1 MAQLQRDFLALI
13 PNLTKESIQRFN
25 SIHFIDAENMIGK
38 QTFKSN
44 FVKRY
49 VNELNSFISQY
60 LKIYN
65 DENSLFIISAGRNF
79 IASSFFQYK
88 GLEKNNIYSLPSY
101 GKDGA
106 DLVLVETL
114 ITYLFSND
122 LEKYAGKIYIASSDK
137 KFVKPIKEIQTFS
150 NNFFLIISATGNT
163 GKHMLNTANFI
174 KVFGLPFPDNLIFF
188 INNFAMITSANDEK
202 NFFTISIKEL
212 DEFNQKVLISI
223 TCEDVEEKFY
233 NRFIGEEFRNI
244 YLLEG
249 YIRRS
254 FGLTVA
260 IEFNGKDILQERL
273 EATQ

>member
-1 MAQLQRDFLALI
+1 M
-13 PNLTKESIQRFN
+13 
-25 SIHFIDAENMIGK
+25 
-38 QTFKSN
+38 
-44 FVKRY
+44 
-49 VNELNSFISQY
+49 
-60 LKIYN
+60 
-65 DENSLFIISAGRNF
+65 
-79 IASSFFQYK
+79 
-88 GLEKNNIYSLPSY
+88 
-101 GKDGA
+101 
-106 DLVLVETL
+106 VLVETL

-150 NNFFLIISATGNT
+150 NNFFLIISANGNT

-249 YIRRS
+249 YIRRN

-273 EATQ
+273 EATK

>member
-1 MAQLQRDFLALI
+1 
-13 PNLTKESIQRFN
+13 
-25 SIHFIDAENMIGK
+25 MIGK

-88 GLEKNNIYSLPSY
+88 GLEKNNIYSIPSY

-233 NRFIGEEFRNI
+233 NRFIDEEFRNI

-254 FGLTVA
+254 FGLTIA

-273 EATQ
+273 ESYSVTCNCILK

>member
-13 PNLTKESIQRFN
+13 PNLTKENIQSFN

-44 FVKRY
+44 FIKRY

-88 GLEKNNIYSLPSY
+88 GLEKNNIYSIPSY

-150 NNFFLIISATGNT
+150 NNFFLIISANGNT

-188 INNFAMITSANDEK
+188 INNFAMITGANDEK
-202 NFFTISIKEL
+202 NFFTVSIKEL

-223 TCEDVEEKFY
+223 TCEDIEEKFY
-233 NRFIGEEFRNI
+233 NRFIDEEFRNI

-254 FGLTVA
+254 FGLTVS
-260 IEFNGKDILQERL
+260 IEFNDKDISQERL

>member
-13 PNLTKESIQRFN
+13 PNLTKENIQRFN

-88 GLEKNNIYSLPSY
+88 GLEKNNIYSIPSY

-137 KFVKPIKEIQTFS
+137 KFANPIKEIQTFS

-188 INNFAMITSANDEK
+188 INNFAMITGANNEK

-212 DEFNQKVLISI
+212 DEFSQKVLISI
-223 TCEDVEEKFY
+223 TCEDVDEKFY
-233 NRFIGEEFRNI
+233 NKFIDEEFRNI

-260 IEFNGKDILQERL
+260 IEFNDKDISKERL
-273 EATQ
+273 EATK

>member
-1 MAQLQRDFLALI
+1 MAQLQKDFLALI

-137 KFVKPIKEIQTFS
+137 KFAKPIKEIQTFS
-150 NNFFLIISATGNT
+150 NNLFLIISATGNT

-188 INNFAMITSANDEK
+188 INNFAMITGANDEK

-223 TCEDVEEKFY
+223 TCEDVDEKFY
-233 NRFIGEEFRNI
+233 NKFIDEEFRNI

-260 IEFNGKDILQERL
+260 IEFNDKDISKERL

>member
-1 MAQLQRDFLALI
+1 MAQLQKDFLALI

-88 GLEKNNIYSLPSY
+88 GLEKNNIYSIPSY

-150 NNFFLIISATGNT
+150 NNLFLIISATGNT

-188 INNFAMITSANDEK
+188 INNFAMITGANDEK

-212 DEFNQKVLISI
+212 DEFNQKALISI
-223 TCEDVEEKFY
+223 TCEDIEEKFY
-233 NRFIGEEFRNI
+233 NRFIDEEFRNI

-260 IEFNGKDILQERL
+260 IEFNDKDISKERL

>member
-13 PNLTKESIQRFN
+13 PNLTKENIQSFN

-44 FVKRY
+44 FIKRY
-49 VNELNSFISQY
+49 VNELNSFISKY

-88 GLEKNNIYSLPSY
+88 GLEKNNIYSIPSY

-122 LEKYAGKIYIASSDK
+122 LENYAGKIYIASSDK
-137 KFVKPIKEIQTFS
+137 KFAKPIKEIQTFS
-150 NNFFLIISATGNT
+150 NNFFLIISANGNT

-188 INNFAMITSANDEK
+188 INNFAMITGANDEK

-223 TCEDVEEKFY
+223 ICEDVDEKFY
-233 NRFIGEEFRNI
+233 NKFIDEEFRNI

-260 IEFNGKDILQERL
+260 IEFNDKDISKERL

>member
-13 PNLTKESIQRFN
+13 PNLTKEKIQSFN

-44 FVKRY
+44 FIKRY

-88 GLEKNNIYSLPSY
+88 GLEKNNIYSIPSY
-101 GKDGA
+101 GEDGA

-122 LEKYAGKIYIASSDK
+122 LEKYEGKIYIASSDK
-137 KFVKPIKEIQTFS
+137 KFANPIKEIQTFS

-188 INNFAMITSANDEK
+188 INNFAMITGANNEK

-212 DEFNQKVLISI
+212 DEFSQKVLISI
-223 TCEDVEEKFY
+223 TCEDVDEKFY
-233 NRFIGEEFRNI
+233 NKFIDEEFRNI

-260 IEFNGKDILQERL
+260 IEFNDKDISKERL
-273 EATQ
+273 EATK

>member
-13 PNLTKESIQRFN
+13 PKLTKENIQRFN

-49 VNELNSFISQY
+49 VNKLNSFISQY

-65 DENSLFIISAGRNF
+65 DEKSLFIISAGRNF

-88 GLEKNNIYSLPSY
+88 GLEKNNIYSIPSY

-150 NNFFLIISATGNT
+150 NNFFLIISANGNT
-163 GKHMLNTANFI
+163 GKYMLNTANFI

-188 INNFAMITSANDEK
+188 INNFAMITGANDEK

-223 TCEDVEEKFY
+223 ICEDVDEKFY
-233 NRFIGEEFRNI
+233 NKFIDEEFRNI

-260 IEFNGKDILQERL
+260 IEFNDKDISKERL
-273 EATQ
+273 KATQ

>member
-13 PNLTKESIQRFN
+13 PNLTKENIQRFN

-88 GLEKNNIYSLPSY
+88 GLEKNNIYSIPSY

-137 KFVKPIKEIQTFS
+137 KFVTPIKEIQTFS

-188 INNFAMITSANDEK
+188 INNFAMITGANNEK

-212 DEFNQKVLISI
+212 DEFSQKVLISI
-223 TCEDVEEKFY
+223 TCEDVDEKFY
-233 NRFIGEEFRNI
+233 NKFIDEEFRNI

-260 IEFNGKDILQERL
+260 IEFNDKDISKERL
-273 EATQ
+273 EATK

>member
-88 GLEKNNIYSLPSY
+88 GLEKNNIYSIPSY

-137 KFVKPIKEIQTFS
+137 KFAKPIKEIQTFS

-188 INNFAMITSANDEK
+188 INNFAMITGANDEK

-223 TCEDVEEKFY
+223 TCEDVDEKFY
-233 NRFIGEEFRNI
+233 NKFIDEEFRNI

-260 IEFNGKDILQERL
+260 IEFNDKDISKERL
-273 EATQ
+273 KATQ

>member
-88 GLEKNNIYSLPSY
+88 GLEKNNIYSIPSY

-137 KFVKPIKEIQTFS
+137 KFAKPIKEIQTFS

-163 GKHMLNTANFI
+163 GKQMLNTANFI

-249 YIRRS
+249 YIRRN

-273 EATQ
+273 EATK

>member
-13 PNLTKESIQRFN
+13 PNLTKENIQRFN

-65 DENSLFIISAGRNF
+65 DEKSLFIISAGRNF

-88 GLEKNNIYSLPSY
+88 GLEKNNIYSIPSY

-137 KFVKPIKEIQTFS
+137 KFAKPIKEIQTFS
-150 NNFFLIISATGNT
+150 NNLFLIISATGNT

-188 INNFAMITSANDEK
+188 INNFAMITGANDEK

-223 TCEDVEEKFY
+223 ICEDVDEKFY
-233 NRFIGEEFRNI
+233 NKFIDEEFRNI

>member
-13 PNLTKESIQRFN
+13 PNLTKENIQRFN

-65 DENSLFIISAGRNF
+65 DEKSLFIISAGRNF

-88 GLEKNNIYSLPSY
+88 GLEKNNIYSIPSY

-137 KFVKPIKEIQTFS
+137 KFAKPIKEIQTFS

-188 INNFAMITSANDEK
+188 INNFAMITGANDEK

-212 DEFNQKVLISI
+212 DEFNQKALISI
-223 TCEDVEEKFY
+223 TCEDIEEKFY
-233 NRFIGEEFRNI
+233 NRFIDEEFRNI

>member
-13 PNLTKESIQRFN
+13 PNLTKENIQRFN

-88 GLEKNNIYSLPSY
+88 GLEKNNIYSIPSY

-122 LEKYAGKIYIASSDK
+122 LEKYSGKIYIASSDK

-188 INNFAMITSANDEK
+188 INNFAMITGANDEK

-212 DEFNQKVLISI
+212 DELNQKVLISI
-223 TCEDVEEKFY
+223 TCEDVDEKFY
-233 NRFIGEEFRNI
+233 NKFIDEEFRNI

>member
-88 GLEKNNIYSLPSY
+88 GLEKNNIYSIPSY

-137 KFVKPIKEIQTFS
+137 KFAKPIKEIQTFS

-188 INNFAMITSANDEK
+188 INNFAMITGANDEK

-233 NRFIGEEFRNI
+233 NRFIDEEFRNI

-260 IEFNGKDILQERL
+260 IEFNDKDISKERL

>member
-13 PNLTKESIQRFN
+13 PNLTKENIQRFN

-88 GLEKNNIYSLPSY
+88 GLEKNNIYSIPSY

-137 KFVKPIKEIQTFS
+137 KFAKPIKEIQTFS

-188 INNFAMITSANDEK
+188 INNFAMITGANNEK

-212 DEFNQKVLISI
+212 DEFSQKVLISI
-223 TCEDVEEKFY
+223 TCEDVDEKFY
-233 NRFIGEEFRNI
+233 NKFIDEEFRNI

-260 IEFNGKDILQERL
+260 IEFNDKDISKERL
-273 EATQ
+273 EATK

>member
-88 GLEKNNIYSLPSY
+88 GLEKNNIYSIPSY

-137 KFVKPIKEIQTFS
+137 KFAKPIKEIQTFS
-150 NNFFLIISATGNT
+150 NNLFLIISATGNT

-188 INNFAMITSANDEK
+188 INNFAMITGANDEK

>member
-1 MAQLQRDFLALI
+1 MAQLQKDFLALI

-38 QTFKSN
+38 QTLKSN

-88 GLEKNNIYSLPSY
+88 GLEKNNIYSIPSY

-137 KFVKPIKEIQTFS
+137 KFAKPIKEIQTFS
-150 NNFFLIISATGNT
+150 NNLFLIISATGNT

-260 IEFNGKDILQERL
+260 IEFNDKDISKERL

>member
-1 MAQLQRDFLALI
+1 MAQLQRNFLALI
-13 PNLTKESIQRFN
+13 PNLTKENIQSFN

-44 FVKRY
+44 FIKRY

-79 IASSFFQYK
+79 IASSFYQYK
-88 GLEKNNIYSLPSY
+88 GLEKNNIYSIPSY

-188 INNFAMITSANDEK
+188 INNFAMITGANDEK

-212 DEFNQKVLISI
+212 DEFNQKALISI
-223 TCEDVEEKFY
+223 TCEDIEEKFY
-233 NRFIGEEFRNI
+233 NRFIDEEFRNI

-260 IEFNGKDILQERL
+260 IEFNDKDISKERL

>member
-13 PNLTKESIQRFN
+13 PNLTKENIQRFN

-65 DENSLFIISAGRNF
+65 DEKSLFIISAGRNF

-88 GLEKNNIYSLPSY
+88 GLEKNNIYSIPSY

-150 NNFFLIISATGNT
+150 NNLFLIISATGNT

-188 INNFAMITSANDEK
+188 INNFAMITGANDEK

-223 TCEDVEEKFY
+223 ICEDVDEKFY
-233 NRFIGEEFRNI
+233 NKFIDEEFRNI

>member
-13 PNLTKESIQRFN
+13 PNLTKENIQRFN

-65 DENSLFIISAGRNF
+65 DEKSLFIISAGRNF

-88 GLEKNNIYSLPSY
+88 GLEKNNIYSIPSY

-188 INNFAMITSANDEK
+188 INNFAMITGANDEK

-212 DEFNQKVLISI
+212 DEFNQKALISI
-223 TCEDVEEKFY
+223 TCEDIEEKFY
-233 NRFIGEEFRNI
+233 NRFIDEEFRNI

-260 IEFNGKDILQERL
+260 IEFNDKDISKERL

>member
-13 PNLTKESIQRFN
+13 PNLTKENIQRFN

-88 GLEKNNIYSLPSY
+88 GLEKNNIYSIPSY
-101 GKDGA
+101 GEDGA

-122 LEKYAGKIYIASSDK
+122 LEKYEGKIYIASSDK
-137 KFVKPIKEIQTFS
+137 KFANPIKEIQTFS

-188 INNFAMITSANDEK
+188 INNFAMITGANNEK

-212 DEFNQKVLISI
+212 DEFSQKVLISI
-223 TCEDVEEKFY
+223 TCEDVDEKFY
-233 NRFIGEEFRNI
+233 NKFIDEEFRNI

-260 IEFNGKDILQERL
+260 IEFNDKDISKERL
-273 EATQ
+273 EATK

>member
-1 MAQLQRDFLALI
+1 MGQLQRNFLALI
-13 PNLTKESIQRFN
+13 PNLTKENIQSFN

-44 FVKRY
+44 FIKRY

-88 GLEKNNIYSLPSY
+88 GLEKNNIYSIPSY

-122 LEKYAGKIYIASSDK
+122 LEKYTGKIYIASSDK
-137 KFVKPIKEIQTFS
+137 KFVKPIEEIQSFS
-150 NNFFLIISATGNT
+150 NNFFLIVSANGNT
-163 GKHMLNTANFI
+163 GKHILNTANFI

-188 INNFAMITSANDEK
+188 INNFAIITGANNEK

-260 IEFNGKDILQERL
+260 IEFNDKDISKERL

>member
-49 VNELNSFISQY
+49 VSELNSFISQY

-88 GLEKNNIYSLPSY
+88 GLEKNNIYSIPSY

-137 KFVKPIKEIQTFS
+137 KFAKPIEEIQTFS

-163 GKHMLNTANFI
+163 GKQMLNTANFI

-188 INNFAMITSANDEK
+188 INNFAMITGANDEK
-202 NFFTISIKEL
+202 NFFTISIEEL
-212 DEFNQKVLISI
+212 DEFNQKILISI

-233 NRFIGEEFRNI
+233 NRFIDEEFRNI

-260 IEFNGKDILQERL
+260 IEFNDKDISKERL

>member
-65 DENSLFIISAGRNF
+65 DEKSLFIISAGRNF

-88 GLEKNNIYSLPSY
+88 GLEKNNIYSIPSY

-188 INNFAMITSANDEK
+188 INNFAMITGANDEK

-212 DEFNQKVLISI
+212 DEFNQKALISI
-223 TCEDVEEKFY
+223 TCEDIEEKFY
-233 NRFIGEEFRNI
+233 NRFIDEEFRNI

>member
-13 PNLTKESIQRFN
+13 PNLTKENIQRFN

-65 DENSLFIISAGRNF
+65 DDNSLFIISAGRNF

>member
-13 PNLTKESIQRFN
+13 PNLTKENIQRFN

-65 DENSLFIISAGRNF
+65 DEKSLFIISAGRNF

-88 GLEKNNIYSLPSY
+88 GLEKNNIYSIPSY

-188 INNFAMITSANDEK
+188 INNFAMITGANDEK

-212 DEFNQKVLISI
+212 DEFNQKALISI
-223 TCEDVEEKFY
+223 TCEDIEEKFY
-233 NRFIGEEFRNI
+233 NRFIDEEFRNI

>member
-1 MAQLQRDFLALI
+1 MAQLQRNFLALI
-13 PNLTKESIQRFN
+13 PNLTKENIQSFN

-44 FVKRY
+44 YVKRY

-88 GLEKNNIYSLPSY
+88 GLEKNNIYSIPSY

-150 NNFFLIISATGNT
+150 NNFFLIISANGNT
-163 GKHMLNTANFI
+163 GKYMLNTANFI

-188 INNFAMITSANDEK
+188 INNFAIITGANDEK

-212 DEFNQKVLISI
+212 DEFNQKVSISI
-223 TCEDVEEKFY
+223 TCEDTEDKFY
-233 NRFIGEEFRNI
+233 NRFIDEEFRNI

-254 FGLTVA
+254 FGLTIA
-260 IEFNGKDILQERL
+260 IEFNDKDISQERQ

>member
-49 VNELNSFISQY
+49 VSELNSFISQY

-88 GLEKNNIYSLPSY
+88 GLEKNNIYSIPSY

-150 NNFFLIISATGNT
+150 NNFFLIISANGNT
-163 GKHMLNTANFI
+163 GKYMLNTANFI

-188 INNFAMITSANDEK
+188 INNFAMITGANDEK

-233 NRFIGEEFRNI
+233 NRFIDEEFRNI

-260 IEFNGKDILQERL
+260 IEFNDKDISKERL